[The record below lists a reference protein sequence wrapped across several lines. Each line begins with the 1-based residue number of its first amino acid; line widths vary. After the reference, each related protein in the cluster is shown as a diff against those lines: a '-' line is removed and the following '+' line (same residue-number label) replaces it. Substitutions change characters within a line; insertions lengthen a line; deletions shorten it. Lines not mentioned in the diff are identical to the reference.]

1 MKKLLLIGLCL
12 GLLGCASHKDEV
24 IIKTAKISEDDVIS
38 RQDKY
43 EFDSCVALSDGD
55 ISRCENFEIVCY
67 IAHNNYNLTNSISC
81 FKK

>member
-1 MKKLLLIGLCL
+1 MKKLLLLSML
-12 GLLGCASHKDEV
+12 ALLGCSSTNDE
-24 IIKTAKISEDDVIS
+24 ITIRTAKIDENEIIS
-38 RQDKY
+38 RQDKF

-67 IAHNNYNLTNSISC
+67 IAHNTLTEVNSISC

>member
-1 MKKLLLIGLCL
+1 MKKIWLLGLCL
-12 GLLGCASHKDEV
+12 ALVGCASSGDE
-24 IIKTAKISEDDVIS
+24 ITIKTAKIAEDEIIS

-67 IAHNNYNLTNSISC
+67 IAHTTKTNVNSISC

>member
-1 MKKLLLIGLCL
+1 MKKVLLFGTCLLLF
-12 GLLGCASHKDEV
+12 GCASSSDE
-24 IIKTAKISEDDVIS
+24 ITIKTAKIDENEIIS

-67 IAHNNYNLTNSISC
+67 IAHNTRTNVNSISC

>member
-12 GLLGCASHKDEV
+12 GLLGCSSTNDE
-24 IIKTAKISEDDVIS
+24 ITIKTAKISENDIIS